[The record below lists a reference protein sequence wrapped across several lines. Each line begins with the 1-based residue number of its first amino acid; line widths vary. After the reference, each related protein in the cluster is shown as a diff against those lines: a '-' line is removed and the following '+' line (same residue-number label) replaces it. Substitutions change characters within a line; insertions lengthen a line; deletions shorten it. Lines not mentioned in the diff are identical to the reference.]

1 MSRKLFLHIG
11 LQKTGTSYLQSVFWQ
26 NKLELRAQGLDMV
39 PGTLRRTFWLML
51 DVRGRVADFDAPH
64 IGRSLERLPRQ
75 LAAATGPRALTTEES
90 LASATPEQIERL
102 LAACGDREIHVVIT
116 VRDLAR
122 LIPSSWQQSL
132 QAGSHQ
138 RLGDHLDRLR
148 DSWTPGNDPERLRGL
163 WQQKNAAA
171 VAARWACQLPA
182 ERIHIVTV
190 PPSGSPPDELLRRF
204 CQVLD
209 VDHTRLTDDRT
220 RPNEAL
226 SHVAA
231 ELLRRVNQGIDPA
244 LIRRDIYGAVG
255 KRYFA
260 IGVLGD
266 EEGNKIRLP
275 LELEPWCRSIAEGQ
289 VAALRAGGYQVFGD
303 LDDLLPVAS
312 SFSDESVEPT
322 DAELVPAATRALSHL
337 LSDQLVQRREEKEA
351 NQAAAR
357 AEQAAQAGQ
366 ASRAA
371 GDASAGRGGTPE
383 RTLAVRARGVA
394 HRILSRVRSRR

>member
-26 NKLELRAQGLDMV
+26 NKKELRAQGLDMV

-51 DVRGRVADFDAPH
+51 DVRGRVDPDFDAPH
-64 IGRSLERLPRQ
+64 IGRSLERLPQQ
-75 LAAATGPRALTTEES
+75 LADARGSRALTTEES
-90 LASATPEQIERL
+90 LASATSDQIERL
-102 LAACGDREIHVVIT
+102 LAACGDREVHVVIT

-122 LIPSSWQQSL
+122 LIPSSWQQRL

-148 DSWTPGNDPERLRGL
+148 DSWTSGNEPDRLQGP

-171 VAARWACQLPA
+171 VAARWARHVPA
-182 ERIHIVTV
+182 ERIHVVTV
-190 PPSGSPPDELLRRF
+190 PPSGSVPDELLRRF

-220 RPNEAL
+220 RPNESL

-244 LIRRDIYGAVG
+244 LIRRDIYGTVG

-260 IGVLGD
+260 IQVLGD
-266 EEGNKIRLP
+266 EEGNKITLP
-275 LELEPWCRSIAEGQ
+275 LELEPWCRSVAEEQ
-289 VAALRAGGYQVFGD
+289 VAALRAGGYRVVGD
-303 LDDLLPVAS
+303 LADLLPVAS
-312 SFSDESVEPT
+312 SFSDRSVEPT
-322 DAELVPAATRALSHL
+322 DAELVPAATRALSQL
-337 LSDQLVQRREEKEA
+337 LSDQLVRRRDEKQA
-351 NQAAAR
+351 NQ
-357 AEQAAQAGQ
+357 ENQANQTSRSGQ
-366 ASRAA
+366 APGKAPVPRGVHRRL
-371 GDASAGRGGTPE
+371 GDRLRGAYRRVLARVRHRGRG
-383 RTLAVRARGVA
+383 
-394 HRILSRVRSRR
+394 